1 MALIRMNTSVLCLMA
16 LLMVSTTFLSCDAS
30 GRNIATTRT
39 IDAIISSGYQE
50 PYDPSPCP
58 NVNACDHYC
67 KQDGKG
73 SGTCRNGACCCS
85 KRL

>member
-1 MALIRMNTSVLCLMA
+1 MALIQINASVLCLMA
-16 LLMVSTTFLSCDAS
+16 LLMVSTTFLSCEAS
-30 GRNIATTRT
+30 GRNIGLEDATCG
-39 IDAIISSGYQE
+39 GYQE